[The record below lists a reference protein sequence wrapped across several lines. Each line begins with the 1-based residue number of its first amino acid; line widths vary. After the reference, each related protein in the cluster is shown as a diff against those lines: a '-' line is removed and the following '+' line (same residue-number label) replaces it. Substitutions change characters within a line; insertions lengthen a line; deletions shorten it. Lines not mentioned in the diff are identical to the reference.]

1 MRLLLFFFLLLN
13 VKRKTALRSPIAQNT
28 TPTMP
33 QQFDTTQPPFDL
45 LDPCSRDLL
54 QNSVDLFAFAAGGE
68 ILAAE
73 AAAEYAFVIASG
85 LVQAFDT
92 RAHGGERAFAD
103 LGPGDL
109 FGSHAVLSG
118 RARHAYRAAEDSSC
132 YRIPAALFRQLVE
145 QQPRFGAWFREGMAI
160 KRQRSAS
167 VAETG
172 RALLSPVAQAHPAPL
187 VRVDPACSIADATR
201 KLRERGVDSL
211 VVDDPDLGPGIV
223 TRTDLLEALALRF
236 QRPDAPVGLLANRPL
251 ITVDAQAPLFQAL
264 VLMTERHVER
274 VVVRQGDQ
282 LIGTLG
288 MAEVLAN
295 YSSSS
300 HLIVLEIN
308 HAVSVAQVADAARR
322 LPDLIESLFNQ
333 GAKMRF
339 LAELVTAL
347 NGRILRR
354 LYELAVPEELQQRM
368 CLLVLG
374 SEGRGEQFLRTDQD
388 NALVLAEGLSESA
401 VERTAQQLSAAIE
414 ACGWPPCP
422 GGVMVKNGAWRGTA
436 QGWSERITCWLAT
449 PTPEAMLNL
458 AILVDARA
466 VAGDA
471 GLVGPLNEHILR
483 GLGQEIALRSFA
495 DPAVRFH
502 TPLSW
507 FGRIKGGE
515 SGTDLKKGAIFP
527 IVHGLRS
534 LALANGV
541 TERNSFRR
549 AEALIRMG
557 QLSEVFGRDLQ
568 QALAVCL
575 RLRLAAQLG
584 SATDSRPESARVP
597 DNRIHVEQL
606 RRLDR
611 ELLRDALRVV
621 NEFQDHLKQ
630 RFHLER

>member
-1 MRLLLFFFLLLN
+1 MATLS
-13 VKRKTALRSPIAQNT
+13 SPI
-28 TPTMP
+28 
-33 QQFDTTQPPFDL
+33 DTTQPPFDL
-45 LDPCSRDLL
+45 LDADGKAML
-54 QNSVDLFAFAAGGE
+54 QQGVDLAEYSAGSE

-73 AAAEYAFVIASG
+73 AAGDFAFVIARG

-92 RAHGGERAFAD
+92 RASGGERAFAD

-118 RARHAYRAAEDSSC
+118 RARHGYRAAEDSAC
-132 YRIPAALFRQLVE
+132 HRIPAPLFRALVE
-145 QQPRFGAWFREGMAI
+145 QQPRFGAWFREGMAV
-160 KRQRSAS
+160 KRKRSSA
-167 VAETG
+167 AEGMVESG
-172 RALLSPVAQAHPAPL
+172 RVLLTSVAQAHPAPV
-187 VRVDPACSIADATR
+187 VRVDAGCSIADATR
-201 KLRERGVDSL
+201 KLRDRGVDCL
-211 VVDDPDLGPGIV
+211 VVDDLDGGTGIV

-236 QRPDAPVGLLANRPL
+236 QHPDAPVGPLASRPL
-251 ITVDAQAPLFQAL
+251 ITIDAQAPLFQAL

-274 VVVRQGDQ
+274 VVARQGEQ
-282 LIGTLG
+282 FLGTLG

-295 YSSSS
+295 WSSSS

-308 HAVSVAQVADAARR
+308 RATSVAQVADAARR

-339 LAELVTAL
+339 LAELVTAV

-354 LYELAVPEELQQRM
+354 LYELTVPSVLQRRM

-388 NALVLAEGLSESA
+388 NALLLAEGLDEAAVERAALQLSSA
-401 VERTAQQLSAAIE
+401 VEV
-414 ACGWPPCP
+414 CGWPPCP
-422 GGVMVKNGAWRGTA
+422 GGVMVRNAAWRGTSRV
-436 QGWSERITCWLAT
+436 WSERVSSWLRT

-466 VAGDA
+466 VAGDSELLA
-471 GLVGPLNEHILR
+471 ELNQDLVR
-483 GLGQEIALRSFA
+483 GLGQEIALRSFSE
-495 DPAVRFH
+495 PAVRFH

-515 SGTDLKKGAIFP
+515 AGTDLKKGAIFP

-534 LALANGV
+534 LALANGIS
-541 TERNSFRR
+541 ERNSFRR
-549 AEALIRMG
+549 ADALIGLG
-557 QLSEVFGRDLQ
+557 QLSEAFGRDLQ

-575 RLRLAAQLG
+575 RLRLAAQLEG
-584 SATDSRPESARVP
+584 RAAGAVIGHAPVP
-597 DNRIHVEQL
+597 DNRIHVERL

-630 RFHLER
+630 RFQLDR